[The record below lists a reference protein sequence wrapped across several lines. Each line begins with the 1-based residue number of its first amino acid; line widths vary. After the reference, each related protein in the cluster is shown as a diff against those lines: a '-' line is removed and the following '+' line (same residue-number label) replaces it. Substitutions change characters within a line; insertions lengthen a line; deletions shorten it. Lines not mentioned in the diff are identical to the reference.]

1 MKNPKVENAF
11 NAMKALGIASATVKP
26 VLKQLLK
33 MYDKNWEFIEAENY
47 RALVDAIFEFEEE
60 KEDKRVEVKRKE
72 PVNCDGSE
80 PPHKKVHWDIE
91 EDEAS
96 STVDSSGK
104 LIFRKEGD
112 IPPLYSSERPNTSYS
127 SVDNKEVELGT
138 CSAMHKEKGHLSSV
152 IISTSGKIKSERASS
167 SSCSKFPINESASL
181 PEDLEKICAG
191 CVVPIRASTSKI
203 HSDLVEGSSTGHMCA
218 KLSQCVDDEN
228 IKESAS
234 ACNFQRSEHKFDI
247 VSLPSGDVKLCCVHA
262 LDKATS
268 HVQDMDAVL
277 KLVEEEFLRSHKI
290 VGPPFSLKSL
300 LEDICK
306 RFCELANDCT
316 NQSLVRKTSP
326 EDFSQHILCCSKES
340 AGVPVARKSL
350 EVQNEKDPETETSQ
364 AFGNR
369 VKRHPQLYVDD
380 ITKGEENVKISLVD
394 ERNNRQPPKFFYI
407 PKNLIYQKAIVNIS
421 LARISDEDCCPSCS
435 GDCLSSP
442 VPCAC
447 ARVTNGEFA
456 YTNDGLL
463 KSEFLKACINEN
475 KYVYC
480 HDCPVERAKN
490 ERKPENCKGHSV
502 KKFIKECWSK
512 CGCSTQCGNRVVQ
525 RGISRNLQVYWTTE
539 GKGWGLRTLEDLPE
553 GAFVCEYVGE
563 VVTNTELDE
572 RNKQSRGNERHT
584 YPVQLDA
591 DWGSESI
598 LDDDFALC
606 LDATNYGN
614 IGRFVNH
621 KCHGANLIEIP
632 VEVETADHH
641 YYHLAFFTTQ
651 EVKAFEELTWDYGID
666 FEDEDHPI
674 KAFRCRCGSAYCRYK
689 NRKGSRSKPRAS
701 NSNR

>member
-1 MKNPKVENAF
+1 MERQ
-11 NAMKALGIASATVKP
+11 GILSDNCFCLLE
-26 VLKQLLK
+26 VL
-33 MYDKNWEFIEAENY
+33 
-47 RALVDAIFEFEEE
+47 
-60 KEDKRVEVKRKE
+60 
-72 PVNCDGSE
+72 P
-80 PPHKKVHWDIE
+80 
-91 EDEAS
+91 
-96 STVDSSGK
+96 
-104 LIFRKEGD
+104 
-112 IPPLYSSERPNTSYS
+112 
-127 SVDNKEVELGT
+127 
-138 CSAMHKEKGHLSSV
+138 
-152 IISTSGKIKSERASS
+152 
-167 SSCSKFPINESASL
+167 
-181 PEDLEKICAG
+181 
-191 CVVPIRASTSKI
+191 
-203 HSDLVEGSSTGHMCA
+203 DLVEGSSTGHMCA

-525 RGISRNLQVYWTTE
+525 RGISRNLQV
-539 GKGWGLRTLEDLPE
+539 
-553 GAFVCEYVGE
+553 
-563 VVTNTELDE
+563 
-572 RNKQSRGNERHT
+572 
-584 YPVQLDA
+584 
-591 DWGSESI
+591 
-598 LDDDFALC
+598 
-606 LDATNYGN
+606 
-614 IGRFVNH
+614 
-621 KCHGANLIEIP
+621 
-632 VEVETADHH
+632 
-641 YYHLAFFTTQ
+641 
-651 EVKAFEELTWDYGID
+651 ID
-666 FEDEDHPI
+666 FYLCVVIDLYACNIIHELNNMTTTIKALIPKEGLYEPGVYPSPKFLLHSLLKLARKIVVLELLVQRNMHVRAHTQTRKCRLMHVSRFLHHEPI
-674 KAFRCRCGSAYCRYK
+674 K
-689 NRKGSRSKPRAS
+689 
-701 NSNR
+701 